1 VDGAPGESLG
11 KRLFMRR
18 LETVAELD
26 KKLRLGTRM
35 ADAPQ
40 AVVDE
45 PRDESELRTAVA
57 ALLHGEVAAM
67 NLDNFVVR
75 PKRRMVEKYA
85 QAPAWEKLS
94 DEALTEL
101 SHEVAG
107 LPSGLEPE
115 PEEAKR
121 FDLLLLNLQLAH
133 LRSEHAFERLRDQV
147 KAIAGLLEEKSAIPM
162 VHAQMELIADVQ
174 TEEWWQDVTTPML
187 ERVRR
192 RLRDLV
198 QFIEKQSRKPVYSDF
213 EDELGAQ
220 VAVELPVFKSGD
232 DFERFR
238 AKARSFL
245 LAHKDH
251 VAIHKLRMNR
261 ALTPADLAELERML
275 GDAGIGRPEQ
285 ISQAKEESRGL
296 GLFVRSLVGLD
307 REAAKTA
314 LGAFLAGKSLAANQI
329 EFVNLVVNHLTEHG
343 VMEASL
349 LYESPFTDVAP
360 QGPEGLFNPAQ
371 VSELLGALDQ
381 VRASALAS

>member
-1 VDGAPGESLG
+1 
-11 KRLFMRR
+11 
-18 LETVAELD
+18 
-26 KKLRLGTRM
+26 
-35 ADAPQ
+35 
-40 AVVDE
+40 
-45 PRDESELRTAVA
+45 
-57 ALLHGEVAAM
+57 M

-75 PKRRMVEKYA
+75 PKRRMVERYA
-85 QAPAWEKLS
+85 QAAAWTKLS

-107 LPSGLEPE
+107 LPSELEPE

-121 FDLLLLNLQLAH
+121 FDLLVLNLQLAH

-162 VHAQMELIADVQ
+162 VRAQIELIADVQ
-174 TEEWWQDVTTPML
+174 TDEWWQDVTTPML
-187 ERVRR
+187 ERLRR

-198 QFIEKQSRKPVYSDF
+198 QFIDKQSRKPVYSDF
-213 EDELGAQ
+213 EDKLGAQ
-220 VAVELPVFKSGD
+220 VDVELPGFKTGD

-261 ALTPADLAELERML
+261 ALTPADLTELECML
-275 GDAGIGRPEQ
+275 GESGIGGPGD
-285 ISQAKEESRGL
+285 ISRAKETSHGL

-307 REAAKTA
+307 REAAKAA
-314 LGAFLAGKSLAANQI
+314 LGGFLTGKLLAANQI
-329 EFVNLVVNHLTEHG
+329 EFVNLIVNHLTEHG

-349 LYESPFTDVAP
+349 LYESPFTDITP
-360 QGPEGLFNPAQ
+360 RGPEGLFSSAQ
-371 VSELLGALDQ
+371 LSQLMGVLDQ
-381 VRASALAS
+381 VRRAAMAG